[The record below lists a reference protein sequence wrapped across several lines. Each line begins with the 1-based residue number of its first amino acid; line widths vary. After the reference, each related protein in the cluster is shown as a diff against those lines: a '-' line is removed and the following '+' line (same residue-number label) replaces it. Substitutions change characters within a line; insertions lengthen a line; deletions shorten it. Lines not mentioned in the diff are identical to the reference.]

1 MILNIIAAFLSGV
14 AGAMG
19 LGGGGVLVL
28 YLTLYRKLNQLKSQ
42 GINLLFFIPCSIVAL
57 IMHTKN
63 KLIAWKDI
71 IPFIIGGII
80 GVLIGITVINY
91 IKTKLITKLFAALL
105 ITMGIKEFFIKKQM
119 NGDNQDMTAK

>member
-1 MILNIIAAFLSGV
+1 MLLNILAAFLSGV

-28 YLTLYRKLNQLKSQ
+28 YLTLYLKLNQLKSQ
-42 GINLLFFIPCSIVAL
+42 GINLIFFIPCSIVAL

-63 KLIAWKDI
+63 KLIAWKEI

-80 GVLIGITVINY
+80 GVTTGIIVIKY
-91 IKTKLITKLFAALL
+91 IETNLITKLFAALL
-105 ITMGIKEFFIKKQM
+105 IVMGIKEFFTKT
-119 NGDNQDMTAK
+119 NGDNPNKTVK